1 MMDDKHKCH
10 CCHCCDC
17 HGDCKCGCKCDCHK
31 EGAKKDWWKEGKIT
45 KEHLMEKK
53 KFLEEKL
60 KKIDKMIKEM
70 K

>member
-1 MMDDKHKCH
+1 MMNDDKHEGH
-10 CCHCCDC
+10 CCHCCGC
-17 HGDCKCGCKCDCHK
+17 CGSHHG
-31 EGAKKDWWKEGKIT
+31 EGKKWDMEKMS

-60 KKIDKMIKEM
+60 AKIDKMIKEM

>member
-1 MMDDKHKCH
+1 MMNDDEHEGH
-10 CCHCCDC
+10 CCHCCGC
-17 HGDCKCGCKCDCHK
+17 GSHHG
-31 EGAKKDWWKEGKIT
+31 EGKKWDMEKMS

-60 KKIDKMIKEM
+60 VKIEKMIKET